1 MMMDVGD
8 TGAQG
13 AGALSHFFPYK
24 IKRDNKTL
32 EGLDTILVSQ
42 EVGIVVFI
50 SNIVFKKWP
59 DI

>member
-1 MMMDVGD
+1 MI
-8 TGAQG
+8 TQWQASKQ
-13 AGALSHFFPYK
+13 LKYRKTYK